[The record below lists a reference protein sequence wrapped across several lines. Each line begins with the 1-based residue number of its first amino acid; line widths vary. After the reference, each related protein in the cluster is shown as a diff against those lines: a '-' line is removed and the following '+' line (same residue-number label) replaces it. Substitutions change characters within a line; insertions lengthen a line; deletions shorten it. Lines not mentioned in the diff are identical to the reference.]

1 MSQGASIPSGEPA
14 LDQALEHVRQRVS
27 ARPQLGLILGSG
39 LSDLADVVDDPVVLE
54 TAEIPGYAGSTVQGH
69 KGRLV
74 FGRLEGVE
82 VVFVQGR
89 LHVYEGHSVTD
100 ATFPVRLLASLG
112 VQQLIITNAAGGI
125 RPDFVP
131 GMLMWITDHIPFAFR
146 DVPAPPGAPFRPARS
161 APSPWDEA
169 WTRRAKSTADRLG
182 VATRE
187 GTYLWTLGA
196 SYETKAEI
204 RMFASFGA
212 DAVGMSTV
220 PEAIVA
226 RDLGVSVLG
235 ISTITNHA
243 AGLGHETLD
252 HSEVLEV
259 GRQVRADLQRL
270 IVALVKDLSPTQS

>member
-1 MSQGASIPSGEPA
+1 MNPTVAESELTRA
-14 LDQALEHVRQRVS
+14 LDHVRERIQ
-27 ARPQLGLILGSG
+27 ARPILGLILGSG
-39 LSDLADVVDDPVVLE
+39 LADLADVVDYPVILE
-54 TAEIPGYAGSTVQGH
+54 TADIPGYAGSTVQGH

-74 FGRLEGVE
+74 FGRLAGVD

-100 ATFPVRLLASLG
+100 ATFPVRLLAALG
-112 VQQLIITNAAGGI
+112 VERLIITNAAGGI
-125 RPDFVP
+125 RTDFVP
-131 GMLMWITDHIPFAFR
+131 GTLMWITDHIPFAFR
-146 DVPAPPGAPFRPARS
+146 DVPAPPGAPARPGRT

-169 WTRRAKSTADRLG
+169 WTRRAQALADELG
-182 VATRE
+182 IATRE
-187 GTYLWTLGA
+187 GTYLWTLGP

-204 RMFASFGA
+204 RMFAGFGA

-226 RDLGVSVLG
+226 RDLGLRILG

-252 HSEVLEV
+252 HNEVLEV
-259 GRQVRADLQRL
+259 GRQVRTDLQRL
-270 IVALVKDLSPTQS
+270 VVALVGDLAG

>member
-1 MSQGASIPSGEPA
+1 MITDGPSHPEPA
-14 LDQALEHVRQRVS
+14 LDRAVAHVRARVS
-27 ARPQLGLILGSG
+27 NRPRLGLILGSG
-39 LSDLADVVDDPVVLE
+39 LSDLADVVEHPVVLE
-54 TAEIPGYAGSTVQGH
+54 TADIPGYQGSTVQGH

-74 FGRLEGVE
+74 FGRLEGVD

-89 LHVYEGHSVTD
+89 LHVYEGHSVAD
-100 ATFPVRLLASLG
+100 ATFPVRLLAALG
-112 VQQLIITNAAGGI
+112 VEGLIITNAAGGI
-125 RPDFVP
+125 RTDFVP
-131 GMLMWITDHIPFAFR
+131 GTLMWITDHIPFAFR
-146 DVPAPPGAPFRPARS
+146 DIPAPTSVSSRPGREAPT
-161 APSPWDEA
+161 PWDLE
-169 WTRRAKSTADRLG
+169 WTSRAADIADRLG
-182 VATRE
+182 IPTRS
-187 GTYLWTLGA
+187 GTYLWTLGP

-204 RMFASFGA
+204 RMFAGFGA

-226 RDLGVSVLG
+226 RDLSVEVLG

-270 IVALVKDLSPTQS
+270 ITALVGEFGTRSR

>member
-1 MSQGASIPSGEPA
+1 MTSQQENLGREAA
-14 LDQALEHVRQRVS
+14 LGSAVDHVRKRLNAS
-27 ARPQLGLILGSG
+27 PRLGLILGSG
-39 LSDLADVVDDPVVLE
+39 LSELADVVDQPVILQ
-54 TAEIPGYAGSTVQGH
+54 TADIPGYAGSTVQGH

-74 FGRLEGVE
+74 FGRLAGVD

-89 LHVYEGHSVTD
+89 LHVYEGHSVAD
-100 ATFPVRLLASLG
+100 VTFPVRLLAALG
-112 VQQLIITNAAGGI
+112 VERLIITNAAGGI

-131 GMLMWITDHIPFAFR
+131 GTLMWITDHIPFAFR
-146 DVPAPPGAPFRPARS
+146 DVPAVPGAAARPERRS
-161 APSPWDEA
+161 GSPWDEE
-169 WTRRAKSTADRLG
+169 WTSRARDVAHRLG
-182 VATRE
+182 VATRS
-187 GTYLWTLGA
+187 GTYLWTLGP

-204 RMFASFGA
+204 RMFAGFGA

-226 RDLGVSVLG
+226 RDLGLTILG

-259 GRQVRADLQRL
+259 GQRVRADLQRL
-270 IVALVKDLSPTQS
+270 VVALVEDFAHQAD